1 MEENVYVLH
10 SSAVC
15 AVRFHRIFISP
26 FSQNRKQKR
35 ETENVKKIAGNKIFL
50 FNNSITL
57 QLLNFFM
64 NLYDKKIT
72 YK

>member
-1 MEENVYVLH
+1 MEENVYFTTTRCAPCGFIAF
-10 SSAVC
+10 SS
-15 AVRFHRIFISP
+15 R